1 MKRLFLA
8 LLAAVCVIMAAGLT
22 GCAGKT
28 DESGTGELPGEG
40 ELPGG
45 GGQQTNYIDAG
56 ELVFGYNADDKAL
69 ARYFE
74 QNGTLYDPA
83 ENVYVIAGELA
94 AVYYDTDDREFELY
108 REITKKRSLSN
119 YVYEYSWASRIK
131 IRLWDTV
138 ENAEF
143 AGAYSQSTLD
153 MNSLNVVAYY
163 IAGIMYEV
171 KDFKSESEICDFS
184 AARYVA
190 EITDA
195 ADYGAAKE
203 HFEAEREGET
213 VFSGFQPCIQA
224 VREIFSEAS
233 GVEFSNRYDAANYEN
248 IDFSQTV
255 FSDVTVRFG
264 GEAVTALAENGPKN
278 VLTEY
283 EGNVRE
289 EPGIFTAKVTFK
301 DPKGVVLK
309 TLTAKMEITDIY
321 NVTVRYALGKD
332 DMGESEG
339 YIVGEQRFS
348 AKYGADIL
356 PLCAFP
362 EGFVHKDTS
371 QSVFPETYSWS
382 GYCDQI
388 FTVSVRAEY
397 EGYICVRSDTNYALD
412 GQIIPFEDITAFETT
427 DSLQSTVPFG
437 GEESILFRFSDIK
450 SVKFMNTEKIDS
462 VFGTAVLENLESVD
476 MSECVYLEYIPD
488 NFFEGCK
495 KLHTVTAPVLP
506 ELKEIGNDFLR
517 DTDIVN
523 FDFDISGV
531 RTIGMNFMSNAL
543 GGERPRTIVL
553 DLKSIENINTAGL
566 KFLYNKA
573 YTGQPVVNVYLYD
586 YIMKPYDFDKNTYAN
601 LYFSVGQIDI
611 IAEQFKDYSNIRVF
625 SMSEQR

>member
-1 MKRLFLA
+1 MRRCA
-8 LLAAVCVIMAAGLT
+8 LLWRRGLRV
-22 GCAGKT
+22 ARI
-28 DESGTGELPGEG
+28 SP
-40 ELPGG
+40 
-45 GGQQTNYIDAG
+45 A
-56 ELVFGYNADDKAL
+56 KAE
-69 ARYFE
+69 R
-74 QNGTLYDPA
+74 
-83 ENVYVIAGELA
+83 
-94 AVYYDTDDREFELY
+94 AVYRA
-108 REITKKRSLSN
+108 
-119 YVYEYSWASRIK
+119 V
-131 IRLWDTV
+131 
-138 ENAEF
+138 
-143 AGAYSQSTLD
+143 
-153 MNSLNVVAYY
+153 
-163 IAGIMYEV
+163 
-171 KDFKSESEICDFS
+171 
-184 AARYVA
+184 
-190 EITDA
+190 
-195 ADYGAAKE
+195 KE

-264 GEAVTALAENGPKN
+264 GEAVTALAENVPKN

-321 NVTVRYALGKD
+321 NVTVRYVLGKD

-397 EGYICVRSDTNYALD
+397 EGYICVRSDTNSALD
-412 GQIIPFEDITAFETT
+412 RQIIPFEDITAFETT

-517 DTDIVN
+517 DTDIIN
-523 FDFDISGV
+523 FDFDMSGV
-531 RTIGMNFMSNAL
+531 RVIGANFMANAF
-543 GGERPRTIVL
+543 GGEQPRTIVL
-553 DLKSIENINTAGL
+553 DLKSIESISVAGL
-566 KFLYNKA
+566 KFLYNKEYA
-573 YTGQPVVNVYLYD
+573 GQPVIKIYLYD
-586 YIMKPYDFDKNTYAN
+586 YIIEAYRFDLNAYAD
-601 LYFSVGQIDI
+601 LYFTGEQTEL
-611 IAEQFKDYSNIRVF
+611 IAEQFKDYPNIKVF
-625 SMSEQR
+625 SMSENG